1 MDKFKILTLD
11 GGGVRGYLSILILEK
26 IEQQLNHYHNE
37 NIAIGMRFDLIA
49 GTSTGS
55 IIAAM
60 LALGKTAK
68 EVKEVYEHDIPVI
81 FGKKMKRWWPLPF
94 TRAKY
99 KNDMLVSKAKNYFG
113 ELTFSDVKRDLIITS
128 VDVTT
133 MTPRLHKSDYASRN
147 LSRLDEMLTNAV
159 VSSCSAPAFFKV
171 ARCLENSD
179 FLIDGGIVANNP
191 SMIAIIDA
199 LHFERPSKREI
210 SIPKTLNDLL
220 LLSIGTGN
228 QCGTPYDLKPLEDAS
243 FEWLMQFPRGR
254 HGISMPL
261 IEILMTSQ
269 SKLTEFQSKFLL
281 DQAKAPN
288 RRINPQLSFKM
299 KLDDITNLEKL
310 KNIGDLSFDD
320 TSWLQQNFK
329 KANNEL

>member
-1 MDKFKILTLD
+1 MEKFKILALD

-26 IEQQLNHYHNE
+26 IEQQLNRYLNE
-37 NIAIGMRFDLIA
+37 NIPIGMRFDLIA

-55 IIAAM
+55 IIATM

-68 EVKEVYEHDIPVI
+68 EIKELYEHDIPII
-81 FGKKMKRWWPLPF
+81 FGKKMKRWWPLSF
-94 TRAKY
+94 THSKY
-99 KNDMLVSKAKNYFG
+99 KNDMLVAKAKDYFG
-113 ELTFSDVKRDLIITS
+113 DLTFIDVKRDLIITS

-147 LSRLDEMLTNAV
+147 LSRLDETLANAV

-171 ARCLENSD
+171 ARYLKHSD

-199 LHFERPSKREI
+199 LHFERPSKKEI
-210 SIPKTLNDLL
+210 PIPTTLNDVL

-228 QCGTPYDLKPLEDAS
+228 QCETPFDLKPLEDAS
-243 FEWLMQFPRGR
+243 FDWLMQFPLGKY
-254 HGISMPL
+254 GFSMPL
-261 IEILMTSQ
+261 IEILMASQ
-269 SKLTEFQSKFLL
+269 SKLTEYQSKFLL
-281 DQAKAPN
+281 DHAKAQS

-299 KLDDITNLEKL
+299 KLDDFANLGKL
-310 KNIGDLSFDD
+310 KNIADLSFDD
-320 TSWLQQNFK
+320 VSWLQQNFK
-329 KANNEL
+329 KDQQ